1 MRLALIGVLALT
13 LAGCATTGPFTLEDA
28 RQAKAMATAA
38 GHEEGIACYG
48 ALEGP
53 LAAGAPKGPL
63 SSAEAAHVFTEAL
76 QGPCRTLAGAIV
88 GPLINGGGGGSI
100 GPGVSAGLG
109 GLLGGALPV
118 VIPMLMAL

>member
-1 MRLALIGVLALT
+1 MHWGLIGVLTLT
-13 LAGCATTGPFTLEDA
+13 LAGCAATVPFTLEDA

-63 SSAEAAHVFTEAL
+63 SAAEAAHVFTEAL
-76 QGPCRTLAGAIV
+76 QGPCRTLARAIV
-88 GPLINGGGGGSI
+88 GPLLTGGGGSL